1 MDIRAKLL
9 PKQIKFLS
17 CKEREKFFI
26 AGIGSGKTRVACWWG
41 ITRSLM
47 RRKVGMTEPTYG
59 MCKKNLMP
67 TFDEIFQEIGF
78 KEGQH
83 YTINK
88 TDLEYSFPNGGKI
101 YLCSG
106 DNPDRLRGL
115 NLHDGLM
122 DEFQE
127 EPNDKLY
134 KVLVGRCRNDSQSQI
149 RMTGTPK
156 PVKWVREK
164 ISEDENKLIRQT
176 TIENFFLPPEYIQS
190 LKDSYG
196 EDSPWYRQEVLGELV
211 DFSTGLIEAQKIEVL
226 SPRMPYLPKVV
237 RAWDFAHS
245 DKKSSDYTASCLM
258 STDGKRFIIHDVTH
272 FKGQYS
278 AIRERVIQTM
288 MTDVV
293 GTTQYI
299 EDTIGGKVVRS
310 DLSMDR
316 RLHKTPIMAVSAVND
331 KITRA
336 LPFASRVAQGMV
348 GMCQG
353 SWNRAYIDE
362 LNAFS
367 EKCEHDDQVD
377 ATAHAYNC
385 LARNDSAQAGKIN
398 I

>member
-17 CKEREKFFI
+17 CKDRVKYFV
-26 AGIGSGKTRVACWWG
+26 AGIGGGKTRVACWWG
-41 ITRSLM
+41 ITRALYKRIVVM
-47 RRKVGMTEPTYG
+47 LEPTSE
-59 MCKKNLMP
+59 MCRKNLMP
-67 TFDEIFQEIGF
+67 TFEEIFQEIGF
-78 KEGQH
+78 REGMH
-83 YTINK
+83 YELNR
-88 TDLEYSFPNGGKI
+88 TDMIYSFPNGGKI
-101 YLCSG
+101 YLSSG
-106 DNPDRLRGL
+106 EKPGRLRGINL
-115 NLHDGLM
+115 NDGLI

-127 EPNDKLY
+127 LPTDKLY
-134 KVLVGRCRNDSQSQI
+134 RILVGRCRKDANAQI
-149 RMTGTPK
+149 RLTGTPN
-156 PVKWVREK
+156 PVKWVRDRVMG
-164 ISEDENKLIRQT
+164 DESKLIRQT

-211 DFSTGLIEAQKIEVL
+211 DFSTGLIEAQNIEVL
-226 SPRMPYLPKVV
+226 SPRTPYLPKVV

-245 DKKSSDYTASCLM
+245 NKKASDYTASCLM

-288 MTDVV
+288 MTDVA

-310 DLSMDR
+310 DLSMDS

-385 LARNDSAQAGKIN
+385 LARNDYAQAGKIN